1 MIKPWNWILISNHI
15 LESWTWTWIID
26 FQSSSFQFQDLL
38 SYPSK
43 VYNLVGEWAPQ
54 EQIEINS
61 MILKS
66 KVRKEKRVVLGVQAE
81 HL

>member
-15 LESWTWTWIID
+15 LESWTWTWNID

>member
-66 KVRKEKRVVLGVQAE
+66 KVRKEKRVVMGVQAE